1 MGLVMEIREN
11 IGELDTLVLVQSCT
25 IGTGTRGQKTYVF
38 TDHSRVWAKVDRT
51 ADEMVGNGNLEEGQ
65 RLQVVMYKIGDMTSR
80 WRLMIDGKAYAIT
93 GIDQI
98 SRFSPLCRVSLSA
111 VE

>member
-1 MGLVMEIREN
+1 MEIREN
-11 IGELDTLVLVQSCT
+11 IGELDTLVQVQSCSIT
-25 IGTGTRGQKTYVF
+25 TGDRGQKTYRF

-51 ADEMVGNGNLEEGQ
+51 ADELVASGNLEEGQ
-65 RLQVVMYKIGDMTSR
+65 RLSVVIYKIADLTSR
-80 WRLMIDGKAYAIT
+80 WRLIVDGKAYAIT

-98 SRFSPLCRVSLSA
+98 SRFSPLCRLSLVA

>member
-1 MGLVMEIREN
+1 MEIREN
-11 IGELDTLVLVQSCT
+11 IGELDTLVQVKSCE
-25 IGTGTRGQKTYVF
+25 ISTGSRGQKTYRF
-38 TDHSRVWAKVDRT
+38 EDHSRVWAKVDRT
-51 ADEMVGNGNLEEGQ
+51 ADEMVGQGNLEEGV
-65 RLQVVMYKIGDMTSR
+65 RLTVVMYKINGMTSR
-80 WRLMIDGKAYAIT
+80 WRIEVDGRDYAIT